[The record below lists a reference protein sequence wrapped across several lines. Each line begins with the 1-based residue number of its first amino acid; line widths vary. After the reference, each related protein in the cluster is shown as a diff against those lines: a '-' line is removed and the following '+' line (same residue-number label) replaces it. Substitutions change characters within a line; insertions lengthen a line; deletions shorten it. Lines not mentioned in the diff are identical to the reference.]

1 MFKIRTALPVVWL
14 FALGGIASAQ
24 SGMSPF
30 GNSSPIEGATSGVQ
44 IPAPL
49 PAFGASPG
57 ILRHRDFTGRP
68 CLDVGGYAEPHRI
81 DPNLYDHIITAV
93 NHCPQRIAIQVCY
106 YESQE
111 CIPIDVPGDEQKQAV
126 LGTMPAEKDFRF
138 EFREKF

>member
-1 MFKIRTALPVVWL
+1 MIRAALAVVWL
-14 FALGGIASAQ
+14 CVIGGISSAQ
-24 SGMSPF
+24 SGMSSF
-30 GNSSPIEGATSGVQ
+30 GESPPTVGASSGVQ
-44 IPAPL
+44 LPTAP
-49 PAFGASPG
+49 PSFGASTG

-93 NHCPQRIAIQVCY
+93 NHCPQRIVIQVCY
-106 YESQE
+106 YQSQD
-111 CIPIDVPGDEQKQAV
+111 CIPIDIPGGEQKEAV

>member
-1 MFKIRTALPVVWL
+1 MIRAALAVVWL
-14 FALGGIASAQ
+14 CVIGGISSAQ
-24 SGMSPF
+24 SGMSSF
-30 GNSSPIEGATSGVQ
+30 GESAPTVGASSGER
-44 IPAPL
+44 IPSPQ
-49 PAFGASPG
+49 PSFGASTG

-68 CLDVGGYAEPHRI
+68 CLDVGGYAEPHKI

-106 YESQE
+106 YQSQD
-111 CIPIDVPGDEQKQAV
+111 CIPMDVPGGQQKEAV